1 MNSDTQKQMT
11 APQSK
16 EDRDRLTFEQIG
28 RNISFSQRL
37 REEGL
42 SIVAFQAMNKAH
54 VARGAAKEICKQ
66 AEREAVKALT
76 NAQRER
82 AEGWKAQIAVIKK
95 GDQ

>member
-1 MNSDTQKQMT
+1 MT
-11 APQSK
+11 IFT

-37 REEGL
+37 REDGL
-42 SIVAFQAMNKAH
+42 ASAAFAAMNKTH

-76 NAQRER
+76 DAQRER
-82 AEGWKAQIAVIKK
+82 AEGWKVQIAAIN
-95 GDQ
+95 QELPQ

>member
-1 MNSDTQKQMT
+1 MT

-28 RNISFSQRL
+28 KNISFAQRL

-42 SIVAFQAMNKAH
+42 SRIAFQAMNKAH

-66 AEREAVKALT
+66 AERAAVKALT
-76 NAQRER
+76 DAQRER
-82 AEGWKAQIAVIKK
+82 AEGWKAQIAAIKQEVTN
-95 GDQ
+95 GR